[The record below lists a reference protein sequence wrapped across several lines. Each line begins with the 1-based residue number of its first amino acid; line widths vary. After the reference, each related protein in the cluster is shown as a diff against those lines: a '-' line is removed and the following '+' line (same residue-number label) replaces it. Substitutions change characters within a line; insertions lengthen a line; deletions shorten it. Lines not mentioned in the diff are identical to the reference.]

1 MAESDDEYDR
11 KRRDK
16 FRGERD
22 SYRPERRDDR
32 RPMGGGAGN
41 ARDEWAERNPFRG
54 SAAAGGGGG
63 GGGVGGGGGARHRP
77 DYSDYRG
84 SGPRP
89 RYGSPGREMPPAKR
103 MRPDWGDGEMRANP
117 RFGKAY
123 GSYDPYLVQAWNDH
137 YQSLH
142 SAYSHSGHAPSAR
155 EPPPSG
161 ISNSDTQ
168 TQPAMLTLK
177 QFLDTQDE
185 NISDS
190 EVMRKYTEYK
200 TDFKRQQLN
209 EFFVAHKDEE
219 WFKNKYH
226 PEDSVRRSDEQR
238 GFLKRRT
245 DVFLELLNNGTI
257 SNVKV
262 DSSQAD
268 ALVRVLDTCVIKLEG
283 GTDEDLKI
291 LDEKP
296 KDPAPVYERRSERS
310 ERSEATES
318 VVVTKREPE
327 SPKHQTKS
335 EKDDDD
341 LPEVESPQRKN
352 VRPVNSDDE
361 DWDDDEEMPAAKSE
375 QQSELAAEKPAKQLN
390 DEESMQANI
399 DKNQKKSKKRK
410 RTSSDDESSSSSSS
424 ESDSDSDDEKLIEKY
439 DVEEGL
445 RADQKAEAEKDKEEE
460 EERAATAAAK
470 AKQLPPDSP
479 TPDEDVDA
487 AAVEEQ
493 KNEVVAI
500 KTEVNDEESQKTEQ
514 PAAEEEKSEQP
525 KDDPEASSK
534 NGEEN
539 EEEKAEKSEA
549 DTATTKAAAAAAD
562 DDAMTETIDVD
573 KLKDS
578 LKPRALHRTS
588 SIFLRN
594 LAPSITKA
602 EIETICTRFS
612 GYLRVAIADPLVERR
627 WYRRGWITFTRDVNI
642 KEICWSL
649 NNQRLR
655 DCEMGAIVNRDL
667 SRRVR
672 PANGITAHKQIVRS
686 DIKLCA
692 KIAMNLDERFKLWS
706 EVDNADNAEL
716 NPEELKEATNGSGSY
731 GFNSK
736 NPVLQ
741 NITDYLIEEASAEEE
756 ELLGLAGDSK
766 DGEGEPIERDEPLIQ
781 VLDRL
786 VLYLRVVHSVDYYNH
801 CEYPYED
808 EMPNRCGIIHARG
821 PAPMRVT
828 SNDVQEYI
836 KSYEGKLQQFL
847 AKTVQLSDENI
858 KELGAKN
865 PEKEVEKFV
874 QANTQELAKDKWLC
888 PLSGKKFKGP
898 EFIRKHIFN
907 KHEEKVD
914 EVRKEVQYF
923 NNYLRDPKRPQL
935 PEHPGSSKRTES
947 ESGRGSGGYRPPM
960 YPPFSAM
967 PYGFAPPMMGGGG
980 RGGRNFPQARR
991 PGGFDYRARS
1001 HYRDLD
1007 APQEPY

>member
-1 MAESDDEYDR
+1 MADSDDEYDR

-16 FRGERD
+16 FRGERSD
-22 SYRPERRDDR
+22 SYRPERRDER
-32 RPMGGGAGN
+32 RPIN
-41 ARDEWAERNPFRG
+41 SSSARDDWAERNPFRG
-54 SAAAGGGGG
+54 AAASS
-63 GGGVGGGGGARHRP
+63 GGGGGARHRP

-84 SGPRP
+84 PGPRP
-89 RYGSPGREMPPAKR
+89 RYSSPGRDMPPAKR
-103 MRPDWGDGEMRANP
+103 MRPDWGDSEMRPNH
-117 RFGKAY
+117 RFG
-123 GSYDPYLVQAWNDH
+123 GYDPYLMQAWNDH
-137 YQSLH
+137 YQSLQ
-142 SAYSHSGHAPSAR
+142 SAYPHPGHG
-155 EPPPSG
+155 PPSRDTAG
-161 ISNSDTQ
+161 SNSDTL
-168 TQPAMLTLK
+168 TQPAMLSLK

-185 NISDS
+185 GISDS

-226 PEDSVRRSDEQR
+226 PEDSLRRSEEQR
-238 GFLKRRT
+238 GFLKKRT
-245 DVFLELLNNGTI
+245 EVFVELLENGTI
-257 SNVKV
+257 DNVKV
-262 DSSQAD
+262 DSSQGE
-268 ALVRVLDTCVIKLEG
+268 ALVRVLDVCVIKLEG
-283 GTDEDLKI
+283 GTDEDLKV

-296 KDPAPVYERRSERS
+296 KEPLVYERKTEPAEPQIKPKEER
-310 ERSEATES
+310 
-318 VVVTKREPE
+318 TKKDSIENDKDFSKPL
-327 SPKHQTKS
+327 SPH
-335 EKDDDD
+335 
-341 LPEVESPQRKN
+341 LN
-352 VRPVNSDDE
+352 PVPMGSDE
-361 DWDDDEEMPAAKSE
+361 ENWDDDVPA
-375 QQSELAAEKPAKQLN
+375 PT
-390 DEESMQANI
+390 
-399 DKNQKKSKKRK
+399 KNQTKEQDNLIDDKAESTKGDDGSGTESTKDIKRKKTKKRK
-410 RTSSDDESSSSSSS
+410 RKSSNDDSVSSSDSDSNISSDDE
-424 ESDSDSDDEKLIEKY
+424 EDEQKLKDKY
-439 DVEEGL
+439 DVEDGL
-445 RADQKAEAEKDKEEE
+445 RAEQKAEMEKDRADIKPVPKDVDEETAKETTKSMDTAKADIKSDLGENSTETEVITEGEKDAKEENQMDTNE
-460 EERAATAAAK
+460 QTDNTESAK
-470 AKQLPPDSP
+470 SETNETSADEPPKS
-479 TPDEDVDA
+479 T
-487 AAVEEQ
+487 
-493 KNEVVAI
+493 N
-500 KTEVNDEESQKTEQ
+500 NDE
-514 PAAEEEKSEQP
+514 
-525 KDDPEASSK
+525 
-534 NGEEN
+534 N
-539 EEEKAEKSEA
+539 EP
-549 DTATTKAAAAAAD
+549 
-562 DDAMTETIDVD
+562 IDVD
-573 KLKDS
+573 KLKDGPH
-578 LKPRALHRTS
+578 PRALHRTS

-602 EIETICTRFS
+602 EIEAICTRFA

-672 PANGITAHKQIVRS
+672 PANGITAHKQVVRA

-706 EVDNADNAEL
+706 DPAAEDTTTQTIVG
-716 NPEELKEATNGSGSY
+716 ESAKNGSNVAGSARY
-731 GFNSK
+731 GFNTK

-766 DGEGEPIERDEPLIQ
+766 DAEGEPIERDEQLLA

-786 VLYLRVVHSVDYYNH
+786 VLYLRIVHSVDYYNH

-821 PAPMRVT
+821 PAPLRVT
-828 SNDVQEYI
+828 NNDVQEYN
-836 KSYEGKLQQFL
+836 KAYEGKLQQFL
-847 AKTVQLSDENI
+847 TKIVLLSDDEI
-858 KELGAKN
+858 KDLGSKDA
-865 PEKEVEKFV
+865 ETEVEKFV

-935 PEHPGSSKRTES
+935 PEHPGTTKRPEAD
-947 ESGRGSGGYRPPM
+947 GVRGGSGFRPPM

-967 PYGFAPPMMGGGG
+967 PYGFAPPMMGGRGG
-980 RGGRNFPQARR
+980 RGFAPVRR
-991 PGGFDYRARS
+991 PGGFDYRPRS

>member
-1 MAESDDEYDR
+1 MADSDDEYDR

-22 SYRPERRDDR
+22 SYRPERRDER
-32 RPMGGGAGN
+32 RPMGGASN
-41 ARDEWAERNPFRG
+41 SRDEWSERNPFRG
-54 SAAAGGGGG
+54 SSTAGGG
-63 GGGVGGGGGARHRP
+63 GGGGGARHRP

-103 MRPDWGDGEMRANP
+103 MRPDWGDSEMRSNP
-117 RFGKAY
+117 RFG
-123 GSYDPYLVQAWNDH
+123 YDPYLVQAWNDH

-142 SAYSHSGHAPSAR
+142 SAYSHAGHGSSVR
-155 EPPPSG
+155 ETVPAG
-161 ISNSDTQ
+161 GGDTL

-226 PEDSVRRSDEQR
+226 PEDSVRRSEEQR

-245 DVFLELLNNGTI
+245 EVFLELLENGTI
-257 SNVKV
+257 SSVKV

-283 GTDEDLKI
+283 GTDEDLKV

-296 KDPAPVYERRSERS
+296 KDPSIVYERKSET
-310 ERSEATES
+310 TES
-318 VVVTKREPE
+318 TIVAKREPE
-327 SPKHQTKS
+327 ISKA
-335 EKDDDD
+335 EKDDV
-341 LPEVESPQRKN
+341 LLGAQSPQHKSL
-352 VRPVNSDDE
+352 RPVNLDEENWDE
-361 DWDDDEEMPAAKSE
+361 DEPMEVQRGKVGEKSIDGRSKEPEE
-375 QQSELAAEKPAKQLN
+375 
-390 DEESMQANI
+390 EESVIN
-399 DKNQKKSKKRK
+399 DNEKNLKKKKIKKRK
-410 RTSSDDESSSSSSS
+410 RNSSDDDSSSSSSS
-424 ESDSDSDDEKLIEKY
+424 DSDTESDDEKVKAKY

-445 RADQKAEAEKDKEEE
+445 RADQKAEAQKDRENSAIAAKEMLLPPESPQADDVEDPKEAVEIKSEASEE
-460 EERAATAAAK
+460 PKEDKIEQRVEQTEHATAGN
-470 AKQLPPDSP
+470 PG
-479 TPDEDVDA
+479 E
-487 AAVEEQ
+487 
-493 KNEVVAI
+493 
-500 KTEVNDEESQKTEQ
+500 
-514 PAAEEEKSEQP
+514 
-525 KDDPEASSK
+525 K
-534 NGEEN
+534 NGEEK
-539 EEEKAEKSEA
+539 EAKTEDRSEA
-549 DTATTKAAAAAAD
+549 DIQESTANEV
-562 DDAMTETIDVD
+562 TETIDLD
-573 KLKDS
+573 KVKDGPH
-578 LKPRALHRTS
+578 PRALHRTS

-602 EIETICTRFS
+602 EIEAICKRFS

-672 PANGITAHKQIVRS
+672 PANGITAHKQIVRA

-692 KIAMNLDERFKLWS
+692 KIAMNLDDRFKLWCDS
-706 EVDNADNAEL
+706 TRSDVEAVEN
-716 NPEELKEATNGSGSY
+716 KTGQEATNGSGISNSPSY

-756 ELLGLAGDSK
+756 ELLGLSGDNK
-766 DGEGEPIERDEPLIQ
+766 DSEGEPIERDESLIS

-786 VLYLRVVHSVDYYNH
+786 VLYLRIVHSVDYYNH

-836 KSYEGKLQQFL
+836 KAYDGKLQQFL
-847 AKTVQLSDENI
+847 TKTVQLSDEEI
-858 KELGAKN
+858 KELGAKD
-865 PEKEVEKFV
+865 PEAEVEKFV

-907 KHEEKVD
+907 KHEEKVE

-947 ESGRGSGGYRPPM
+947 ESGRGSGYRPPV

-980 RGGRNFPQARR
+980 GRGGRNFPPVRR